1 MDELRTG
8 LDLATAEELQAMT
21 EILFRPRFNPLD
33 YVSTPT
39 PLDVQ
44 SCDRAQQIDLLDQ
57 RFRFLAADGF
67 TVLRGQTQQI
77 SYRQALIGICQ
88 HLKTPYLNTL
98 STPDLE
104 AELFL
109 TLLEKAWEKMSVPE
123 RQQLQ
128 GELQNSLAET
138 EQFHQLPLSVQQ
150 DPLGLLV
157 KGSSALAL
165 SSVVR
170 PWLLQQIARQFALHF
185 ARYQVA
191 KQALVKGAIGG
202 GIGAAAQIQTRM
214 AAQMASRGMAMNAA
228 RYGAMRGLLA
238 CLGPALWTWFL
249 ADLGWRTIATN
260 HGRVIPV
267 VFALAQIRLTRGAA
281 CWEVA

>member
-8 LDLATAEELQAMT
+8 LELATAEELQAMT

-33 YVSTPT
+33 YVATPS

-44 SCDRAQQIDLLDQ
+44 SCDRTQQIDLLDQ

-67 TVLRGQTQQI
+67 TVLRGQTQQV

-88 HLKTPYLNTL
+88 HLKTPYPDSL
-98 STPDLE
+98 STSDLE

-109 TLLEKAWEKMSVPE
+109 TLLEKAWARMSGAE
-123 RQQLQ
+123 RKQLQ
-128 GELQNSLAET
+128 GELQNSLAEN
-138 EQFHQLPLSVQQ
+138 EQFQQLPLSVQQ

-191 KQALVKGAIGG
+191 KQVLVKGGL
-202 GIGAAAQIQTRM
+202 GAAAQIQTRM

-238 CLGPALWTWFL
+238 GLGPALWTWFL
-249 ADLGWRTIATN
+249 VDLGWRTIATN

-267 VFALAQIRLTRGAA
+267 VYALAQIRLTRGAA
-281 CWEVA
+281 CWEMA